1 MDKVIISYNEIIST
15 IISGLDLDE
24 GSVNIDTKSQDLVEW
39 DSLGHL
45 TLLMKLDEKFDDI
58 TEKIPELASATSVKE
73 IISLIKKSDTKYKL
87 GE

>member
-15 IISGLDLDE
+15 IISGL
-24 GSVNIDTKSQDLVEW
+24 DLVEW